1 MTTKTTPD
9 GTLYIVATPIGN
21 LEEISPRANRVL
33 AEVDLVACEDT
44 RHTKKLMT
52 HLGLSTPLTS
62 YYREKEQQ
70 KAKSLLQKLQDGKKI
85 AIVSDAG
92 TPAISD
98 PGAIL
103 VNLARAAAIP
113 IVPIS
118 GPSALTTAL
127 SVAGLEGSQFFF
139 AGFPPAKKKARITFF
154 KQLAPLPCPVI
165 FYESP
170 HRIEKCLNDCMQSM
184 GDRQGLLFRELTK
197 IHEECRQ
204 GLLSDLKKSCAGKNR
219 GEFVV
224 IVHGAPQEATDKP
237 DELDDLILWYRD
249 QAEMTLKDAV
259 RNIAA
264 DLDLSRTK
272 IYKRALSL
280 WER

>member
-1 MTTKTTPD
+1 
-9 GTLYIVATPIGN
+9 
-21 LEEISPRANRVL
+21 
-33 AEVDLVACEDT
+33 
-44 RHTKKLMT
+44 
-52 HLGLSTPLTS
+52 
-62 YYREKEQQ
+62 
-70 KAKSLLQKLQDGKKI
+70 
-85 AIVSDAG
+85 
-92 TPAISD
+92 
-98 PGAIL
+98 
-103 VNLARAAAIP
+103 
-113 IVPIS
+113 
-118 GPSALTTAL
+118 
-127 SVAGLEGSQFFF
+127 
-139 AGFPPAKKKARITFF
+139 
-154 KQLAPLPCPVI
+154 
-165 FYESP
+165 
-170 HRIEKCLNDCMQSM
+170 MQSM